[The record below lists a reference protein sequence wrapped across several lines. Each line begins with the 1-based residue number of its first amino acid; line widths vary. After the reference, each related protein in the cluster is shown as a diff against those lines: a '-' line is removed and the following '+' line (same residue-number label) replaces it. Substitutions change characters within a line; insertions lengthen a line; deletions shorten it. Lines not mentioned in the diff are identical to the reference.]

1 MKKTN
6 VKTAFLVIGFI
17 GMAIALAIL
26 HISPVLVL
34 RIVLGFSSLIVGCR
48 QLVMLCSSQDRD
60 KASVK
65 TILLSFLTVLACLRR

>member
-6 VKTAFLVIGFI
+6 VKTTLLVVGFI
-17 GMAIALAIL
+17 ALAIVLAIL

-48 QLVMLCSSQDRD
+48 QLVMLCSSQERD

-65 TILLSFLTVLACLRR
+65 TLLLSFLTVLTCLRR